1 MISIQMGGAEDVA
14 EVTVHVSAKPEKK
27 KKSKRSS
34 KKSGGASSGNG
45 GGASAEAG
53 FGNPLYGAQDDEP
66 EVGLLI
72 IGYSAHSSNRL
83 ELFRPT
89 V

>member
-34 KKSGGASSGNG
+34 KKSGVASSGNG
-45 GGASAEAG
+45 GRASAEAG

-66 EVGLLI
+66 EVGLT
-72 IGYSAHSSNRL
+72 
-83 ELFRPT
+83 T
-89 V
+89 VSMLRDQTD

>member
-1 MISIQMGGAEDVA
+1 MGGAEDVA

-34 KKSGGASSGNG
+34 KKSGVVSSGNG

-53 FGNPLYGAQDDEP
+53 FGNPLYGARDDEP
-66 EVGLLI
+66 EVGLNQLESQCSEIKPTRVIWANGLI
-72 IGYSAHSSNRL
+72 A
-83 ELFRPT
+83 
-89 V
+89 